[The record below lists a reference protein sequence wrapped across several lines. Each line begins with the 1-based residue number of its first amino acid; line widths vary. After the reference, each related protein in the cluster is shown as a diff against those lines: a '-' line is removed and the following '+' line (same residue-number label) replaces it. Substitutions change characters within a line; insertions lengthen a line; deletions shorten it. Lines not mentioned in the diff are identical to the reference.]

1 VTTPLPQST
10 ISQQR
15 WPIVD
20 EITLYDVM
28 QALRKDIFS
37 DLRVCVPAQV
47 VSYDGTKQT
56 ASVQV
61 LLKRTLSDG
70 RTVTDYPQLDVVP
83 VYTPQGG
90 GAYLQFPVAAGDQ
103 GILIFADR
111 NIRSWLQSGAPAP
124 LPTPRMHSLSDG
136 FFIPGINALNSN
148 IPNTPSNKVLLTY
161 QGSTLDLDSSGLKFI
176 GTGGAE
182 VDLQAALVT
191 IKNQTTT
198 LNTLIGQFLTMLE
211 ALTVADDEGG
221 AILPLTAASIAAI
234 EAFRAQFA
242 GLLG

>member
-1 VTTPLPQST
+1 MIQNTLN
-10 ISQQR
+10 QQR
-15 WPIVD
+15 WPVT
-20 EITLYDVM
+20 EPTLYDVL
-28 QALRKDIFS
+28 QAMKQDVLS
-37 DLRVCVPAQV
+37 TLRVCVPAQV
-47 VSYDGTKQT
+47 VSYDGTKRL
-56 ASVQV
+56 ASVQI

-70 RTVTDYPQLDVVP
+70 RTVADYPQIDRVP

-103 GILIFADR
+103 GLLIFADR
-111 NIRSWLQSGAPAP
+111 NIRAWLQSGSPAP

-136 FFIPGINALNSN
+136 FFIPGFNALNSS
-148 IPNTPSNKVLLTY
+148 IPNTPTNKVLLTY
-161 QGSTLDLDSSGLKFI
+161 QGSTIEIDAAGFKFI

-182 VDLQAALVT
+182 VDLQSAIVT
-191 IKNQTTT
+191 LKNGTTT
-198 LNTLIGQFLTMLE
+198 LNTLLGAFLTMLE

-234 EAFRAQFA
+234 EAFRAQFT